1 MFSEIKDYGA
11 VFETLVTKTA
21 DYLIQN
27 NIKAQILGIS
37 GGIDSTVV
45 AAICREVSDRT
56 GIPLIGRSLPTT
68 NNKTNEVPP
77 LNTTDEAQ
85 LLLASL
91 SSNKTMK

>member
-37 GGIDSTVV
+37 GASI
-45 AAICREVSDRT
+45 
-56 GIPLIGRSLPTT
+56 
-68 NNKTNEVPP
+68 
-77 LNTTDEAQ
+77 
-85 LLLASL
+85 LLLL
-91 SSNKTMK
+91 LLFVMKYLNVPIFL